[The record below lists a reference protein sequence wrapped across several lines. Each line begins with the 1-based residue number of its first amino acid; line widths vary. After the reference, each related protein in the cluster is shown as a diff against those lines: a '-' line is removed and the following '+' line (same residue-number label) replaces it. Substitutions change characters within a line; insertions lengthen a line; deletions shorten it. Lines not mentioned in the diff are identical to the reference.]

1 VIASVAAGKRPQAIA
16 VNPKTNRIYVANT
29 HSKNVTVID
38 GATHSVVAVVPAGDG
53 PYSVAVNEATNKI
66 YVANRL
72 SDKVTVIDG
81 ATNQASEI

>member
-1 VIASVAAGKRPQAIA
+1 
-16 VNPKTNRIYVANT
+16 
-29 HSKNVTVID
+29 
-38 GATHSVVAVVPAGDG
+38 VAVVAAGDG

-81 ATNQASEI
+81 ATNRASEI